1 MSDDRRPDVDQ
12 ILGRLK
18 DFQRDSAAYAFRR
31 LYRDPDTTHRFLI
44 ADEAGLG
51 KTLVASGIVAMTI
64 DHLWETTE
72 RIDVLYI
79 CSNNEI
85 ARQNLRR
92 LNVAGQEIA
101 PPDRITLLPRHVR
114 QLQGN
119 KVNLIPLTPGTSF
132 ALRSH
137 EGRWE
142 ERVLLYWMLRE
153 AWSLGNRA
161 PAMNLFQ
168 GWVTDAAWFRE
179 RLRAAPG
186 EYQIDEALMAKFA
199 HSLELR
205 VKSDKAEGRPDL
217 RTRFDEVAD
226 LFRRT
231 RKQVPAQDR
240 ALRGRMI
247 GELRGIL
254 AASCL
259 EALEPDLIILDEFQ
273 RFKDLLDPDKES
285 GALARGLFE
294 YQHEASSAR
303 VLLLSATPYKMYTLD
318 HEEGEDHYRDFVDTL
333 RFLTDGD
340 TTRVEGLLRD
350 YRDELL
356 RLSADSGTA
365 EKTRDAL
372 EAELRRVMIRTE
384 RLAASEDRDGMLLE
398 VPAHSQLRPADLRAY
413 LSIQRLA
420 RWLEH
425 PDATEYWKSSPYLMT
440 FMDSYQLKA
449 ETRRRLADPMRT
461 AEVQQILE
469 SEGLSLPWQRVE
481 AYDDV
486 DPANPRLRTLFTD
499 MIDNEAWRLLWIPP
513 ALPYYE
519 PAGVYA
525 DPVLRGLTKRLVFG
539 SWIVVPKMLTCL
551 LSYEAERRM
560 IRTLET
566 SPANTAEARRARR
579 PLLTF
584 TFSQGRLTG
593 MPVLAMLYPSHAL
606 ARLASPRE
614 LGGLSDMPAS
624 REEIVARTE
633 AAIVEELRHITV
645 GAPTSGPEDEAWYW
659 AAPILLDLRLDP
671 AGTKQWF
678 TQQSLPTLWT
688 GGEQDEEEGSR
699 WADHV
704 AAAQQ
709 VVTSP
714 PSLGR
719 PPADLPTVLAE
730 MAIGGPGTCALRALA
745 QVAGSPSADGETW
758 LLQAAATV
766 AWAFRSLFNLP
777 EVTALIRGANR
788 AEPYWRRVV
797 AHCVDGNLQAVLD
810 EYAHV
815 LREALGL
822 QTNPPQ
828 KIAEGI
834 AAAIMRALSIRTPT
848 LRVDKIRH
856 GHGRVDF
863 EQQGM
868 RGRFALRFQSEE
880 SDTGRTTRP
889 EQVREAFNS
898 PFWPF
903 VLATTSVGQEG
914 LDFHQYCHA
923 VVHWNLPSNPVD
935 LEQREGRVH
944 RYKGHAVRKNVA
956 QEFRDT
962 ALRGTEDP
970 WEGLFRAAEAARPDG
985 VSEIFPFWVFAPPGG
1000 ARIERHVPYL
1010 PLSRDSFRLEALRR
1024 SLAVYRMVF
1033 GQPRQEDLLKYL
1045 LRRLPAGRVEAL
1057 MRQARIDL
1065 SPPRPRE
1072 SDDRPL
1078 GSRRIQLA
1086 SQDAAETQ

>member
-12 ILGRLK
+12 VLGRLK
-18 DFQRDSAAYAFRR
+18 DFQRDSAAYAFHR
-31 LYRDPDTTHRFLI
+31 LYRDPGTTHRFLI
-44 ADEAGLG
+44 ADEVGLG
-51 KTLVASGIVAMTI
+51 KTLVASGIAAMTI

-79 CSNNEI
+79 CSNSDI

-101 PPDRITLLPRHVR
+101 PPDRITMLPRHVR

-132 ALRSH
+132 MLRSH

-142 ERVLLYWMLRE
+142 ERVLLYWMIRE

-161 PAMNLFQ
+161 SAKNLFQ

-179 RLRAAPG
+179 RLSAAPS
-186 EYQIDEALMAKFA
+186 EYQIDDALLAKFA

-205 VKSDKAEGRPDL
+205 IESDKAEGRPDL

-226 LFRRT
+226 RFRRT
-231 RKQVPAQDR
+231 RNHVPPQDR
-240 ALRGRMI
+240 ALRAKMI

-273 RFKDLLDPDKES
+273 RFKDLLDPDKEA

-294 YQHEASSAR
+294 YQHEASRAR
-303 VLLLSATPYKMYTLD
+303 VLLLSATPYKMYTLA
-318 HEEGEDHYRDFVDTL
+318 HEEGEDHYQDFIDTL
-333 RFLTDGD
+333 RFLTDGN
-340 TTRVEGLLRD
+340 TTRVEELLAD
-350 YRDELL
+350 YRDGLL
-356 RLSADSGTA
+356 RLSADSRPL
-365 EKTRDAL
+365 ENTRDAL

-384 RLAASEDRDGMLLE
+384 RLASSDDRDGMLIE
-398 VPAHSQLRPADLRAY
+398 VPSHGALRPSDLRAY

-420 RWLEH
+420 RWLEQ
-425 PDATEYWKSSPYLMT
+425 PEATEYWKSSPYLMS
-440 FMDSYQLKA
+440 FMENYQLKA
-449 ETRRRLADPMRT
+449 DIRRWLANPEWT
-461 AEVQQILE
+461 AEARQVLE
-469 SEGLSLPWQRVE
+469 GEGLGLPWQRVE
-481 AYDDV
+481 SYDDI
-486 DPANPRLRTLFTD
+486 DPANPRLRTLSTD
-499 MIDNEAWRLLWIPP
+499 MIENGAWRLLWIPP

-519 PAGVYA
+519 PAGAYA
-525 DPVLRGLTKRLVFG
+525 DPVLRGLTKRLIFG

-560 IRTLET
+560 IRMLET
-566 SPANTAEARRARR
+566 SPVNTSDARRARR

-593 MPVLAMLYPSHAL
+593 MPVLGMLYPSSAL
-606 ARLASPRE
+606 ARLADPRE
-614 LGGLSDMPAS
+614 LGGLGDVSAS
-624 REEIVARTE
+624 REEIVTRAE
-633 AAIVEELRHITV
+633 AAIAGELRQITAS
-645 GAPTSGPEDEAWYW
+645 APTAGTEDEAWYW

-671 AGTKQWF
+671 AD
-678 TQQSLPTLWT
+678 TQQWLAQRSLPTLWT

-704 AAAQQ
+704 AMAQRLA
-709 VVTSP
+709 TAP
-714 PSLGR
+714 PDLGR
-719 PPADLPTVLAE
+719 PPADLAQVLAE
-730 MAIGGPGTCALRALA
+730 MAIGGPGACALRALTRITGGP
-745 QVAGSPSADGETW
+745 VTGGETW
-758 LLQAAATV
+758 ARQAAATV

-797 AHCVDGNLQAVLD
+797 EHCADGNLQAVLD

-822 QTNPPQ
+822 QTQPPQ

-834 AAAIMRALSIRTPT
+834 ATAMVRALPIRTPT
-848 LRVDKIRH
+848 LRIDEIRH
-856 GHGRVDF
+856 AHGQVGF
-863 EQQGM
+863 ERQGM

-880 SDTGRTTRP
+880 NDAGRITRP

-944 RYKGHAVRKNVA
+944 RYKGHAIRKNVA
-956 QEFRDT
+956 KVFRDE
-962 ALRGTEDP
+962 ALSGTEDP
-970 WEGLFRAAEAARPDG
+970 WEGLFRAAENVRPAG
-985 VSEIFPFWVFAPPGG
+985 VSEIFPFWVYAPPGG

-1010 PLSRDSFRLEALRR
+1010 PLSRDRLRLEALRR

-1033 GQPRQEDLLKYL
+1033 GQPRQEDLLIYL
-1045 LRRLPAGRVEAL
+1045 LSRLPAERVEAL
-1057 MRQARIDL
+1057 MREARIDL
-1065 SPPRPRE
+1065 SPP
-1072 SDDRPL
+1072 
-1078 GSRRIQLA
+1078 QLPKA
-1086 SQDAAETQ
+1086 P

>member
-1 MSDDRRPDVDQ
+1 MSGNRRPDVDQ
-12 ILGRLK
+12 VLGRLK
-18 DFQRDSAAYAFRR
+18 DFQRDSAAYAFQR

-44 ADEAGLG
+44 ADEVGLG
-51 KTLVASGIVAMTI
+51 KTLVASGIAAMAI

-79 CSNNEI
+79 CSNRDI

-132 ALRSH
+132 MLRSN

-142 ERVLLYWMLRE
+142 ERVLLYWMIRE

-161 PAMNLFQ
+161 SAKNLFQ
-168 GWVTDAAWFRE
+168 GWITDAAWFRE
-179 RLRAAPG
+179 RLRAAPS
-186 EYQIDEALMAKFA
+186 EYQIDDDLLAKFA

-205 VKSDKAEGRPDL
+205 VENDKAEGRPDL

-226 LFRRT
+226 RFRRT
-231 RKQVPAQDR
+231 RNQVPARDR
-240 ALRGRMI
+240 ALRAKMI
-247 GELRGIL
+247 GELRSIL
-254 AASCL
+254 TASCL

-273 RFKDLLDPDKES
+273 RFKDLLDPDEEA

-294 YQHEASSAR
+294 YQHEASCAR
-303 VLLLSATPYKMYTLD
+303 VLLLSATPYKMFTLA
-318 HEEGEDHYRDFVDTL
+318 HEEGEDHYQDFIDTL

-340 TTRVEGLLRD
+340 TAHVEGLLAD
-350 YRDELL
+350 YRDGLL
-356 RLSADSGTA
+356 RLSADSRSL
-365 EKTRDAL
+365 ENTRDAL
-372 EAELRRVMIRTE
+372 EIELRRVMIRTE
-384 RLAASEDRDGMLLE
+384 RLANGDRDGMLLE
-398 VPAHSQLRPADLRAY
+398 VSSHGHLRPSDLRAY
-413 LSIQRLA
+413 LSIQRMA
-420 RWLEH
+420 KWLEH

-440 FMDSYQLKA
+440 FMESYQLK
-449 ETRRRLADPMRT
+449 TLMRRWLEDPKWT
-461 AEVQQILE
+461 VEAQQVLE
-469 SEGLSLPWQRVE
+469 GEGLGLAWQRIE
-481 AYDDV
+481 SYDDV
-486 DPANPRLRTLFTD
+486 DPANPRLRTLFAD
-499 MIDNEAWRLLWIPP
+499 VIENGAWRLLWIPP
-513 ALPYYE
+513 SLPYYG
-519 PAGVYA
+519 PAGAYA

-539 SWIVVPKMLTCL
+539 SWTVVPKMLTCL

-560 IRTLET
+560 IRLLET
-566 SPANTAEARRARR
+566 SPVNTQDARRARR

-584 TFSQGRLTG
+584 TLSQGRLTG
-593 MPVLAMLYPSHAL
+593 MPVLGMMYPSSAL
-606 ARLASPRE
+606 ARFADPRE
-614 LGGLSDMPAS
+614 LGGLGDVPAS
-624 REEIVARTE
+624 RAEITAR
-633 AAIVEELRHITV
+633 AQRAIIEELQQITA
-645 GAPTSGPEDEAWYW
+645 GTPTAGPEDEAWYW

-671 AGTKQWF
+671 AGTERWL
-678 TQQSLPTLWT
+678 TQGLLPTLWT

-709 VVTSP
+709 LASSP
-714 PSLGR
+714 PALGR
-719 PPADLPTVLAE
+719 PPADLAEVLAE
-730 MAIGGPGTCALRALA
+730 MAIGGPGTCALRALTR
-745 QVAGSPSADGETW
+745 VAGGPAASREPW
-758 LLQAAATV
+758 LRLAAATV

-788 AEPYWRRVV
+788 AEPYWRRVIE
-797 AHCVDGNLQAVLD
+797 HCVDGNLQAVLD

-822 QTNPPQ
+822 QTQPPQ
-828 KIAEGI
+828 TITEGI
-834 AAAIMRALSIRTPT
+834 AAAIVRALSIRTPT
-848 LRVDKIRH
+848 LRVDEIRRAP
-856 GHGRVDF
+856 GQVDF
-863 EQQGM
+863 QQQGM

-880 SDTGRTTRP
+880 TDGARTTRP

-944 RYKGHAVRKNVA
+944 RYKGHAIRKNVA
-956 QEFRDT
+956 RVFRDEI
-962 ALRGTEDP
+962 LSDTEDP
-970 WEGLFRAAEAARPDG
+970 WEGLFRAAEAARPAG
-985 VSEIFPFWVFAPPGG
+985 VSEIFPFWVYAPLGG

-1010 PLSRDSFRLEALRR
+1010 PLSRDRLRLEALRR
-1024 SLAVYRMVF
+1024 ALTVYRMVF
-1033 GQPRQEDLLKYL
+1033 GQPRQEDLLIYL
-1045 LRRLPAGRVEAL
+1045 LRRFPAERVEAL
-1057 MRQARIDL
+1057 MQEARIDL
-1065 SPPRPRE
+1065 SPP
-1072 SDDRPL
+1072 
-1078 GSRRIQLA
+1078 QLPKA
-1086 SQDAAETQ
+1086 R

>member
-1 MSDDRRPDVDQ
+1 MSGERRPDLNQV
-12 ILGRLK
+12 LGRLK
-18 DFQRDSAAYAFRR
+18 DFQRDSAAYAFQR
-31 LYRDPDTTHRFLI
+31 LYRAPDTTHRFLI
-44 ADEAGLG
+44 ADEVGLG
-51 KTLVASGIVAMTI
+51 KTLVASGIAAMTI

-79 CSNNEI
+79 CSNSDI

-119 KVNLIPLTPGTSF
+119 KVNLIPLTPRTSF
-132 ALRSH
+132 MLRSN

-142 ERVLLYWMLRE
+142 ERVLLYWMIRE

-161 PAMNLFQ
+161 SAKNLFQ

-179 RLRAAPG
+179 RLSAAPG
-186 EYQIDEALMAKFA
+186 EYQIDDALIAKFA

-205 VKSDKAEGRPDL
+205 VKSDRAEGQPDL

-226 LFRRT
+226 RFRRT
-231 RKQVPAQDR
+231 RNQVPAQDR
-240 ALRGRMI
+240 ALRAKMI

-273 RFKDLLDPDKES
+273 RFKDLLDPRKEA

-294 YQHEASSAR
+294 YQHEASRAR
-303 VLLLSATPYKMYTLD
+303 VLLLSATPYKMYTLA
-318 HEEGEDHYRDFVDTL
+318 HEEGEDHYRDFIDTL

-340 TTRVEGLLRD
+340 TTRVEGLLGD
-350 YRDELL
+350 YRDGLL
-356 RLSADSGTA
+356 RLSADSRSL
-365 EKTRDAL
+365 ENTRDAL
-372 EAELRRVMIRTE
+372 ELELRRVMIRTE
-384 RLAASEDRDGMLLE
+384 RLAASDDRDGMLME
-398 VPAHSQLRPADLRAY
+398 VPSHGYLRPSDLGAY

-420 RWLEH
+420 QWLER
-425 PDATEYWKSSPYLMT
+425 PEATEYWKSSPYLMS
-440 FMDSYQLKA
+440 FMESYQLKA
-449 ETRRRLADPMRT
+449 DIRRWLADPKWT
-461 AEVQQILE
+461 AEAQQVLE
-469 SEGLSLPWQRVE
+469 GEGLGLPWQRVE
-481 AYDDV
+481 LYEDI
-486 DPANPRLRTLFTD
+486 DPANPRLRTLFAD
-499 MIDNEAWRLLWIPP
+499 MIENGAWRLLWIPP

-519 PAGVYA
+519 PAGAYA
-525 DPVLRGLTKRLVFG
+525 DPVLHGLTKRLVFG

-560 IRTLET
+560 IRMLET
-566 SPANTAEARRARR
+566 SPVNTSDARRARR

-593 MPVLAMLYPSHAL
+593 MPVLGMLYPSLAL
-606 ARLASPRE
+606 ARFADPRE
-614 LGGLSDMPAS
+614 LGGLGGVPTS
-624 REEIVARTE
+624 REEIVARAE
-633 AAIVEELRHITV
+633 AAIAGELRQITAD
-645 GAPTSGPEDEAWYW
+645 APTAGPEDEAWYW

-671 AGTKQWF
+671 AS
-678 TQQSLPTLWT
+678 TQQWLAQRSLPTLWT

-709 VVTSP
+709 IAASP
-714 PSLGR
+714 AALRR
-719 PPADLPTVLAE
+719 PPADLAQVLAE
-730 MAIGGPGTCALRALA
+730 MAIGGPGTCALRALTRI
-745 QVAGSPSADGETW
+745 AGNPAAGGETW
-758 LLQAAATV
+758 ARQAAATV

-797 AHCVDGNLQAVLD
+797 EHCADGNLQAVLD

-822 QTNPPQ
+822 QTRPPQ

-834 AAAIMRALSIRTPT
+834 ATAMVSALSIRTPT
-848 LRVDKIRH
+848 LRIDEIRH
-856 GHGRVDF
+856 AHGHVNF
-863 EQQGM
+863 ERQGM

-880 SDTGRTTRP
+880 SEAGRTTRP

-914 LDFHQYCHA
+914 LDFHQYCHV

-944 RYKGHAVRKNVA
+944 RYKGHAIRKNVA
-956 QEFRDT
+956 QGFRDE
-962 ALRGTEDP
+962 ALSGTEDP
-970 WEGLFRAAEAARPDG
+970 WEGLFRAAEAVRPAG
-985 VSEIFPFWVFAPPGG
+985 VSEIFPFWVYPLPGG

-1010 PLSRDSFRLEALRR
+1010 PLSRDRLRLEALRR
-1024 SLAVYRMVF
+1024 SLAIYRMVF
-1033 GQPRQEDLLKYL
+1033 GQPRQEDLLNYL
-1045 LRRLPAGRVEAL
+1045 LRRFPAERVEAL
-1057 MRQARIDL
+1057 MQEARIDL
-1065 SPPRPRE
+1065 SPP
-1072 SDDRPL
+1072 
-1078 GSRRIQLA
+1078 
-1086 SQDAAETQ
+1086 

>member
-1 MSDDRRPDVDQ
+1 MSAGQRPNLDQ
-12 ILGRLK
+12 ALGRLK

-44 ADEAGLG
+44 ADEVGLG

-64 DHLWETTE
+64 DHLWDTTE

-79 CSNNEI
+79 CSNRDI

-92 LNVAGQEIA
+92 LNVSGQEAA

-132 ALRSH
+132 LLRSN
-137 EGRWE
+137 EGLWE
-142 ERVLLYWMLRE
+142 ERVLLYWMIRE

-161 PAMNLFQ
+161 SAKNLLQ
-168 GWVTDAAWFRE
+168 GWITDAAWFRG
-179 RLRAAPG
+179 RLRAAPS
-186 EYQIDEALMAKFA
+186 EYHIDDDLMAKFA

-205 VKSDKAEGRPDL
+205 VKSDKAEERPDL

-226 LFRRT
+226 RFRRA
-231 RKQVPAQDR
+231 RKHIPAQDR
-240 ALRGRMI
+240 ALRAKMI
-247 GELRGIL
+247 GELRSIL

-273 RFKDLLDPDKES
+273 RFRDLLDPDTES

-294 YQHEASSAR
+294 YQHEASRAR
-303 VLLLSATPYKMYTLD
+303 VLLLSATPYKMYTLA
-318 HEEGEDHYRDFVDTL
+318 HEEGEDHYRDFVNTL
-333 RFLTDGD
+333 HFLADGD
-340 TTRVEGLLRD
+340 TARAKGLLKD
-350 YRDELL
+350 YRDELV
-356 RLSADSGTA
+356 RLNADSGSVA
-365 EKTRDAL
+365 NIRDAL
-372 EAELRRVMIRTE
+372 EVELHRVMIRTE

-398 VPAHSQLRPADLRAY
+398 VSSHGHLRPSDLRAY

-425 PDATEYWKSSPYLMT
+425 PDATEYWKSSPYLMS
-440 FMDSYQLKA
+440 FMESYQLKA
-449 ETRRRLADPMRT
+449 LTRRWLSDPEWT
-461 AEVQQILE
+461 AEAQQVLGG
-469 SEGLSLPWQRVE
+469 EGLGLPWHRVE
-481 AYDDV
+481 LYDDI
-486 DPANPRLRTLFTD
+486 DPANPRLRTLFAD
-499 MIDNEAWRLLWIPP
+499 LIEDGAWRLLWIPA
-513 ALPYYE
+513 ALPYYG
-519 PAGVYA
+519 PAGAYA

-539 SWIVVPKMLTCL
+539 SWTVVPKMLTCL

-560 IRTLET
+560 IRMVET
-566 SPANTAEARRARR
+566 SPVNTPDARRARR

-593 MPVLAMLYPSHAL
+593 MPVLGVLYPSLAL
-606 ARLASPRE
+606 ARFADPRE
-614 LGGLSDMPAS
+614 LGQFGDVQLS
-624 REEIVARTE
+624 REEITARAK
-633 AAIVEELRHITV
+633 AALVEEIRQITA
-645 GAPTSGPEDEAWYW
+645 GAPTAGAEDEAWYW

-671 AGTKQWF
+671 AGTAQWL
-678 TQQSLPTLWT
+678 TQRSLPTLWT
-688 GGEQDEEEGSR
+688 GGEQDEEEESR

-704 AAAQQ
+704 TAAQQ
-709 VVTSP
+709 LAASP
-714 PSLGR
+714 PALGR
-719 PPADLPTVLAE
+719 PPADLADVLAE
-730 MAIGGPGTCALRALA
+730 MAIGGPGTCALRALTRA
-745 QVAGSPSADGETW
+745 AGSPAAGGDMW
-758 LLQAAATV
+758 MRKAAATV

-788 AEPYWRRVV
+788 AEPYWRRVIE
-797 AHCVDGNLQAVLD
+797 HCADGNLQAVLD

-815 LREALGL
+815 LREALSV
-822 QTNPPQ
+822 QIKPPQ
-828 KIAEGI
+828 EIAEGI
-834 AAAIMRALSIRTPT
+834 AAAIVRALSIRTPT
-848 LRVDKIRH
+848 LRVDEIRH
-856 GHGRVDF
+856 AHGQVNF

-880 SDTGRTTRP
+880 SDAGRTTRP

-903 VLATTSVGQEG
+903 ILATTSVGQEG

-956 QEFRDT
+956 QHFRDT
-962 ALRGTEDP
+962 APSGTKDP
-970 WEGLFRAAEAARPDG
+970 WQGLFQAAEAVRPEG
-985 VSEIFPFWVFAPPGG
+985 VSEIFPYWVYAPPGG
-1000 ARIERHVPYL
+1000 ARIERHVPYV
-1010 PLSRDSFRLEALRR
+1010 PLSRDRLRLEALRR

-1033 GQPRQEDLLKYL
+1033 GQPRQEDLLIYL
-1045 LRRLPAGRVEAL
+1045 LRRLPATQAEAL
-1057 MRQARIDL
+1057 MRAARIDL
-1065 SPPRPRE
+1065 SPPRVPARA
-1072 SDDRPL
+1072 R
-1078 GSRRIQLA
+1078 SR
-1086 SQDAAETQ
+1086 